1 MSCDRVDE
9 RLLVPLLMALAD
21 DELVLGYRDSEWTGI
36 APLLEEDVALS
47 SMAQDEIGHA
57 RMLYEMVSGMTG
69 QSPDSI
75 ALGREPSGF
84 HHCQLV
90 ERPRGDWAYTM
101 ARQFLYDAADAVR
114 LDMLTRSSYK
124 PLALGVGKVI
134 REEKYHRMHGESWI
148 GKLAHGTDE
157 SHRRLERAL
166 EELWPDM
173 TGFFEPAGGE
183 AELVAAGVLLEPF
196 PALIPK
202 WWQLVEP
209 VLARHGL
216 HGPNLGLNAFKDLSG
231 YGGRQGRHSDAFVK
245 LWDEMTLVYSQD
257 PEAVW

>member
-1 MSCDRVDE
+1 MIDE
-9 RLLVPLLMALAD
+9 KLVPLLMALAD

-57 RMLYEMVSGMTG
+57 RMFYEMVSGILDK
-69 QSPDSI
+69 SPDSI

-84 HHCQLV
+84 HHCRLV
-90 ERPRGDWAYTM
+90 ERPRGDWAYSM
-101 ARQFLYDAADAVR
+101 ARQFLYDAADGVR
-114 LDMLTRSSYK
+114 LEMLTRSTHK
-124 PLALGVGKVI
+124 PLALGVAKVI

-157 SHRRLERAL
+157 SHRRLEAAL
-166 EELWPDM
+166 LQLWPDLP
-173 TGFFEPAGGE
+173 GFFEPVEGE
-183 AELVAAGVLLEPF
+183 AELVKAGVLPEPF
-196 PALIPK
+196 SALLPR
-202 WWQLVEP
+202 WWQVVEP

-216 HGPNLGLNAFKDLSG
+216 HGPNLGLNAFSDHSG
-231 YGGRQGRHSDAFVK
+231 YGGREGRHSEDFVK
-245 LWDEMTLVYSQD
+245 LWNEMTLVYGVD